1 MFEFLKVIAP
11 LLSDES
17 IKLLIFVID
26 SSPDSLVDFNK
37 LLNILRL
44 IIHQS
49 SRPLSE
55 NIKFD
60 MLEILA
66 KKFRHIYLGLQDQ

>member
-26 SSPDSLVDFNK
+26 SQPDSIVDINK
-37 LLNILRL
+37 LLSILKL

-55 NIKFD
+55 NLKLD

-66 KKFRHIYLGLQDQ
+66 RKFRHIYLGL